1 MDKATGKPK
10 GTAFIEF
17 RAPAGAAAAAEACA
31 RARAG
36 KGPDVTVKG
45 VKLNV
50 DLALTQDDA
59 RRLGQEQGGVPGAGQ
74 SAGQSNKGGKFDRR
88 NLYLAKEGFIEE
100 GSAQWEAMS
109 ENDRWAL
116 LCVIF
121 DFEQLN
127 NCSVDCWRRVWR
139 MVGWVGGFE
148 AGCLQQCYHV
158 AGHCWWSNVWSV
170 PLQPS
175 EPPSFVL
182 LHLLLYTRQL
192 LLTLLTICAVVQAQ
206 AQACSRGE
214 EPEAQVAKL
223 CGECASSSACKGPT
237 AVCVTAYSDCL

>member
-1 MDKATGKPK
+1 MLMQSPPFLSLPCCLQARFDRFGPVKACRVVMDKATGKPK

-45 VKLNV
+45 AKLNV

-74 SAGQSNKGGKFDRR
+74 TAGQSNKGGKFDRR

-109 ENDRWAL
+109 ENDRWAWRIMRL
-116 LCVIF
+116 L
-121 DFEQLN
+121 
-127 NCSVDCWRRVWR
+127 
-139 MVGWVGGFE
+139 VGCRCTAVH
-148 AGCLQQCYHV
+148 LHV
-158 AGHCWWSNVWSV
+158 AV
-170 PLQPS
+170 
-175 EPPSFVL
+175 
-182 LHLLLYTRQL
+182 
-192 LLTLLTICAVVQAQ
+192 AQ
-206 AQACSRGE
+206 YGR
-214 EPEAQVAKL
+214 
-223 CGECASSSACKGPT
+223 
-237 AVCVTAYSDCL
+237 